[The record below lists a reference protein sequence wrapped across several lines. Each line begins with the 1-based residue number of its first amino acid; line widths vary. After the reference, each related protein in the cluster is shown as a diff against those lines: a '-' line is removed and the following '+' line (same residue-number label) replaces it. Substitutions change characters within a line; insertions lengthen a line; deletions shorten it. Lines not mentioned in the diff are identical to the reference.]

1 MPGAKRSDSTVEGV
15 RLGRMAAAKAGRD
28 VREARRR
35 RRLSQEE
42 LARRAGLSRSRLAEV
57 EGGDG
62 FHTSLEH
69 WFAIARTLGIYLRF
83 EFGRDPQA
91 ELRDAGHLDIQQLV
105 ARVAAA
111 GGWRADWESRTG
123 ARWTDIR
130 LEDRRRQRVV
140 IVECWNTFGDLGEA
154 LRSSDYKVREVA
166 GAGLL
171 WVVRDTRANR
181 ELVGRYGTLLE
192 SRFKGSSVGWVR
204 ALVGEGAV
212 PDQSGLVWCDVKG
225 TRVFARRR

>member
-69 WFAIARTLGIYLRF
+69 WFAIDRTLGIYLRF

-111 GGWRADWESRTG
+111 SH
-123 ARWTDIR
+123 
-130 LEDRRRQRVV
+130 
-140 IVECWNTFGDLGEA
+140 
-154 LRSSDYKVREVA
+154 SDH
-166 GAGLL
+166 
-171 WVVRDTRANR
+171 
-181 ELVGRYGTLLE
+181 
-192 SRFKGSSVGWVR
+192 GS
-204 ALVGEGAV
+204 
-212 PDQSGLVWCDVKG
+212 
-225 TRVFARRR
+225 FARR